1 MSDEKKTVPK
11 KKGKRLKKRL
21 TGSTSIKKRLLA
33 SVIGLSV
40 AITVLCGIAS
50 AVISYREA
58 LSNMNTRLNENAA
71 AYCSS
76 IENALEIYRSR
87 IYTISQDPVVTN
99 RNVSEKKRNEA
110 FAEYCKKYGFIEL
123 DIADATGR
131 SSVGLDVSQSDFFQE
146 AMGGNT
152 YISSTMISPTIGRV
166 VLMIS
171 APITRGGETQIVY
184 AVLDA
189 EVFTKMIDTVS
200 VGKSGYGFI
209 TDKAGKI
216 IAHESHTVVVSQT
229 NYIEKAKEDSSYSEL
244 AAMSQKMISGET
256 GTDNVLINGVKHVVS
271 YTPIPNT
278 NGWAIGVTARSTE
291 MLGGFY
297 ISIAITAVMTLCFI
311 VLSIVVSVRI
321 SKPIVDPIV
330 SLVGRIEALAEGDLH
345 TEVPQINTADEIGT
359 LSKSF
364 TTTVNFLKT
373 IIEEISYILS
383 NLEEGNCKVE
393 TSQEYSGD
401 FVAVKD
407 SLNQIVQNL
416 NSVFSVIKDASNQVA
431 SGSDQISSASQS
443 LASGASEQASTVEQL
458 NASITEV
465 ARQAGENA
473 DNVRKA
479 TGYVSQVDKGIEKS
493 NERMNDLNS
502 AMGDIA
508 ASSKRITSITKVI
521 EDIAFQT
528 NILALNA
535 AIEAARAGEA
545 GKGFAVVADEVR
557 NLAAKSSEAA
567 KETAELIQHSSEMV
581 LRGETIARETTQI
594 LGTIAEEARLADQ
607 TIQKIEVA
615 STDQAQ
621 AIEQIN
627 QGLFQVSAVVQTN
640 AATAEESSA
649 SSEELAAQALALQQ
663 EVNKFKLKEEEALPV
678 WEDKA
683 EEVTCAV
690 AFDSSFDYEESSWD
704 AGKY

>member
-1 MSDEKKTVPK
+1 MSDEKTIVPK
-11 KKGKRLKKRL
+11 KKGRRLKKRL
-21 TGSTSIKKRLLA
+21 SGSTSIKKRLLA

-40 AITVLCGIAS
+40 TISVLCGIAS
-50 AVISYREA
+50 AFISYREA
-58 LSNMNTRLNENAA
+58 LNNMNTRLNENAA

-76 IENALEIYRSR
+76 IENALEVYRSR
-87 IYTISQDPVVTN
+87 IYTISRDPVTTN
-99 RNVSEKKRNEA
+99 RNVSDLKRNEM
-110 FAEYCKKYGFIEL
+110 FSEYSAKYGFIEL
-123 DIADATGR
+123 DIADTTGR
-131 SSVGLDVSQSDFFQE
+131 SSVGLDISQSDFFKE
-146 AMGGNT
+146 AMEGNI
-152 YISSTMISPTIGRV
+152 YISSTMISPTSGRV

-171 APITRGGETQIVY
+171 APIERGGERQIVY

-189 EVFTKMIDTVS
+189 EVFTKMIDTVAI
-200 VGKSGYGFI
+200 GKSGYGFI
-209 TDKAGKI
+209 TDKDGKI
-216 IAHESHTVVVSQT
+216 IAHESLTNVVSQL
-229 NYIEKAKEDSSYSEL
+229 NYIEKAKEDSSYSDL
-244 AAMSQKMISGET
+244 AAMTQNMISGKT
-256 GTDNVLINGVKHVVS
+256 GTDNVRINGVKQAVG

-278 NGWAIGVTARSTE
+278 NGWSMGVTARSTE

-297 ISIAITAVMTLCFI
+297 ISIAITAVMSLGFI
-311 VLSIVVSVRI
+311 VLSIFIAIRI
-321 SKPIVDPIV
+321 ANPIVNPIV

-345 TEVPQINTADEIGT
+345 TEVPQVSSADEIGT

-383 NLEEGNCKVE
+383 SLEAGDCKVE
-393 TSQEYSGD
+393 TRQEYSGD
-401 FVAVKD
+401 FVAVKN
-407 SLNQIVQNL
+407 SLNHIVQNL
-416 NSVFSVIKDASNQVA
+416 NSVFIVIRNASNEVA
-431 SGSDQISSASQS
+431 SGSDQVSSASQS
-443 LASGASEQASTVEQL
+443 LSSGASEQASTVEQL

-465 ARQAGENA
+465 ARQAEENA
-473 DNVRKA
+473 ENVRKA
-479 TGYVSQVDKGIEKS
+479 TGYVSKVDEGIAKS

-508 ASSKRITSITKVI
+508 AASERITSITKVI

-545 GKGFAVVADEVR
+545 GKGFAVVSDEVR

-567 KETAELIQHSSEMV
+567 KETAELIEYSSEMV
-581 LRGETIARETTQI
+581 LKGEVIAKETAQI
-594 LGTIAEEARLADQ
+594 LGDIAQEARLADQ
-607 TIQKIEVA
+607 AIQNIEVA

-649 SSEELAAQALALQQ
+649 SSEELAAQAQALQQ
-663 EVNKFKLKEEEALPV
+663 EINKFQLKEGDALPV
-678 WEDKA
+678 WEDETEA
-683 EEVTCAV
+683 DDSSVL
-690 AFDSSFDYEESSWD
+690 FDSEENSWES
-704 AGKY
+704 GKY